1 MPQPSEGV
9 ASLPLANPAL
19 PHYFRADELT
29 ENPILL
35 QDIDPDT
42 FMALPDNI
50 PPHVA
55 RAYILIN
62 EQGEVD
68 QVVIDEEDLSE
79 EAKRFVSDAF
89 AKVKF
94 SPGKLNG
101 LAVKSQLSIEI
112 SLERAKVAPIPV
124 IMR

>member
-1 MPQPSEGV
+1 M
-9 ASLPLANPAL
+9 
-19 PHYFRADELT
+19 
-29 ENPILL
+29 
-35 QDIDPDT
+35 
-42 FMALPDNI
+42 
-50 PPHVA
+50 
-55 RAYILIN
+55 
-62 EQGEVD
+62 
-68 QVVIDEEDLSE
+68 IDEEDLSE